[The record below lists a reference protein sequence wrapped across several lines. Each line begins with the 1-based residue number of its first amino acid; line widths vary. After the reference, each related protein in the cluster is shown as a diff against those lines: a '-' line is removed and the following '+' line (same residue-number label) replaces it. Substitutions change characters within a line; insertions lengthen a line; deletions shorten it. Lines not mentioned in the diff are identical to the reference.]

1 MEAMASMAILW
12 PGFLNQ
18 AVCAMVAMSSS
29 QLKVAPMVKR
39 SDVDVVVAAAAVRG
53 HSAQALPSPGLKEA
67 PVLELMC
74 SHFVLT
80 LAAKQG
86 PRFNV
91 RRDLNGLLSLT
102 GRHLVWPASVL
113 QRLREFLVRRCA
125 GNEAWSDIGKLDA
138 RTFLS
143 RHGVWRGP
151 YEEGT
156 LFFYLDE
163 YAKDQPKDLLSV
175 LSVTR
180 DWLTHA
186 LRKQSTL
193 VEKNI
198 DALAGLLQ
206 LNKAERALLLYGTL
220 ARYQR
225 DLRSLL
231 VEFKVNNA
239 PEAYAAIAEVAGVNA
254 SEVGEALRA
263 GSRLERI
270 GLVENL
276 ISEHNITDLAD
287 LMKVSEKLPPVLMR
301 EYRDHNE
308 LMAVFTRPS
317 TKSALGIDD
326 FSFVSDDAQMLI
338 TLLRAAVARKE
349 PGVNVLLYGPPG
361 TGKTEL
367 AKVVTQAAGLEL
379 FEVEYADR
387 DGNSL
392 SGRDRYRSLQIAQ
405 VFLKGS
411 AQAAL
416 LFDEVEDVF
425 PPISTEA
432 AQFMAR
438 ADQGPTSGSVS
449 GKAWVNQILES
460 NAVPTLWITNRIEQI
475 DPAFR
480 RRFAYHLELKS
491 PPPGARQQLVRRTL
505 EGVDVSEAFTAR
517 LAERKGL
524 TPAQIRT
531 AARFAELAKTDAISV
546 ETLIERQLKNA
557 DLALGTVDS
566 SRAARPSVTTYDLD
580 MLNVETRFEIPRIVE
595 AIKARGHGTLCFYGA
610 PGTGKTALAEHLAKA
625 IGRPLIV
632 KQASDL
638 MSKYIG
644 ETEQNMAA
652 MFKEAEAEQA
662 VLLLDEADSFLQDR
676 RGAQRTYEVTEVNE
690 MLQGMERFNGVFVC
704 TTNLLD
710 RLDQA
715 ALRRF
720 TFKIKFMP
728 LTTLQRERMFVVEAL
743 DNDAALLT
751 PEVRKRLNAMSQ
763 LCPGDFAAV
772 KRQVDILA
780 TTFSALEFLDQLE
793 AEHRIKPEVRE
804 SRNMGFVH

>member
-1 MEAMASMAILW
+1 
-12 PGFLNQ
+12 
-18 AVCAMVAMSSS
+18 
-29 QLKVAPMVKR
+29 MVKR
-39 SDVDVVVAAAAVRG
+39 MVSELSSGLVLV
-53 HSAQALPSPGLKEA
+53 SPELRQA
-67 PVLELMC
+67 PVLDLMC

-80 LAAKQG
+80 LAARRG
-86 PRFNV
+86 SNFNV
-91 RRDLNGLLSLT
+91 RRDLNSVVTLT
-102 GRHLVWPASVL
+102 GRHLVWPAPVL
-113 QRLREFLVRRCA
+113 SRVREFLGRRCTT
-125 GNEAWSDIGKLDA
+125 NEYWRGHESLGDA
-138 RTFLS
+138 EFLA
-143 RHGVWRGP
+143 RYGVWRGP

-163 YAKDQPKDLLSV
+163 YAKDQPKDLISL
-175 LSVTR
+175 LTVTG

-186 LRKQSTL
+186 LKKQSTL

-225 DLRSLL
+225 DLRSIL

-239 PEAYAAIAEVAGVNA
+239 PEAYAAIAELAGVNA
-254 SEVGEALRA
+254 SDVGEALRA

-301 EYRDHNE
+301 EYRDQAE

-317 TKSALGIDD
+317 TKSALSLAD
-326 FSFVSDDAQMLI
+326 FSFVQDETEVLCA
-338 TLLRAAVARKE
+338 LLGHAVARKE
-349 PGVNVLLYGPPG
+349 AGVNILLYGPPG

-367 AKVVTQAAGLEL
+367 AKVVAQAAGLEL

-411 AQAAL
+411 AQSAL

-425 PPISTEA
+425 PPISSEA
-432 AQFMAR
+432 AQLLAR
-438 ADQGPTSGSVS
+438 ADQVAAPANGSVS

-460 NAVPTLWITNRIEQI
+460 NAVPTIWVTNRIEQI

-491 PPPGARQQLVRRTL
+491 PPPGARAGLVRKTL
-505 EGVDVSEAFTAR
+505 EGVVVSDAFVER
-517 LAERKGL
+517 LTTRKGL

-531 AARFAELAKTDAISV
+531 AVRFAGLVGARPTPHTSANPEHAAEK
-546 ETLIERQLKNA
+546 LIERQLRNA
-557 DLALGTVDS
+557 DLALGNSTGADGT
-566 SRAARPSVTTYDLD
+566 RRMVTHYDLS
-580 MLNVETRFEIPRIVE
+580 MLNVESRFEIPRIVQ
-595 AIKARGHGTLCFYGA
+595 AVRARGHGSLCFYGA
-610 PGTGKTALAEHLAKA
+610 PGTGKTALGEHIAQTLEK
-625 IGRPLIV
+625 PLMV

-638 MSKYIG
+638 MSKYVG
-644 ETEQNMAA
+644 ETEQQMAA
-652 MFKEAEAEQA
+652 MFREAEAEKA

-690 MLQGMERFNGVFVC
+690 MLQGMERFNGIFIC

-720 TFKIKFMP
+720 TFKIKFKP
-728 LTTLQRERMFVVEAL
+728 LARVQRETMFQVEAL
-743 DNDAALLT
+743 AGDGMLFTPEIRARLALL
-751 PEVRKRLNAMSQ
+751 EHLS
-763 LCPGDFAAV
+763 PGDFAAV
-772 KRQVDILA
+772 KRQAVILDA
-780 TTFSALEFLDQLE
+780 ELGALEFLEQLE
-793 AEHRIKPEVRE
+793 AEHRLKPEVRE
-804 SRNMGFVH
+804 SRGIGFLQ

>member
-1 MEAMASMAILW
+1 LHR
-12 PGFLNQ
+12 FLNP
-18 AVCAMVAMSSS
+18 AVCDKVAKSSS
-29 QLKVAPMVKR
+29 QLKVAPMIKR
-39 SDVDVVVAAAAVRG
+39 SGVDVVVVAAPVRG

-102 GRHLVWPASVL
+102 GRHLVWPTSML
-113 QRLREFLVRRCA
+113 QRLREFLIRRCT
-125 GNEAWSDIGKLDA
+125 GNEAWSDISTLDA
-138 RTFLS
+138 RTFLA

-163 YAKDQPKDLLSV
+163 YAKDQPKDLLTV

-317 TKSALGIDD
+317 AKSALGIDD
-326 FSFVSDDAQMLI
+326 FAFVSDDAQMLI

-367 AKVVTQAAGLEL
+367 AKVVTQAAGLDL

-438 ADQGPTSGSVS
+438 AEQGPTSGSVS

-531 AARFAELAKTDAISV
+531 AARFAELAKTDEMSV

-566 SRAARPSVTTYDLD
+566 SRAARHSVTTYDLE

-728 LTTLQRERMFVVEAL
+728 LTTVQRERMFVVEAL

-751 PEVRKRLNAMSQ
+751 SEVRKRLNAMTQ

-780 TTFSALEFLDQLE
+780 ATFSAAEFLDQLE
-793 AEHRIKPEVRE
+793 VEHRIKPEVQE
-804 SRNMGFVH
+804 SRGMGFVQ

>member
-1 MEAMASMAILW
+1 
-12 PGFLNQ
+12 
-18 AVCAMVAMSSS
+18 
-29 QLKVAPMVKR
+29 
-39 SDVDVVVAAAAVRG
+39 
-53 HSAQALPSPGLKEA
+53 
-67 PVLELMC
+67 MC

-80 LAAKQG
+80 LAARQG

-91 RRDLNGLLSLT
+91 RRDLNTMLSLA
-102 GRHLVWPASVL
+102 GRHLVWPHTVL
-113 QRLREFLVRRCA
+113 ARLRDFLNRRCRDNDLW
-125 GNEAWSDIGKLDA
+125 GGQEQ
-138 RTFLS
+138 LS
-143 RHGVWRGP
+143 TNAFMERYGVWRGP

-163 YAKDQPKDLLSV
+163 YAKESPKDLLSV
-175 LSVTR
+175 LAVTG
-180 DWLTHA
+180 DWLSQA
-186 LRKQSTL
+186 LKKQSTL

-206 LNKAERALLLYGTL
+206 LNRAERALLLYGTL

-225 DLRSLL
+225 DLRSIL

-239 PEAYAAIAEVAGVNA
+239 PEAYAAIADVAGVKA

-270 GLVENL
+270 GMVENL

-301 EYRDHNE
+301 EYRTQSE
-308 LMAVFTRPS
+308 LMAVFTRPAS
-317 TKSALGIDD
+317 RSALSVKD
-326 FSFVSDDAQMLI
+326 FEYVGEDVKLLCG
-338 TLLRAAVARKE
+338 LLREAVGRRE

-367 AKVVTQAAGLEL
+367 ARVVAHAAGLEL

-387 DGNSL
+387 DGNAL

-405 VFLKGS
+405 VFLKGTAHS
-411 AQAAL
+411 AL

-425 PPISTEA
+425 PPISSEA
-432 AQFMAR
+432 AQLMAR
-438 ADQGPTSGSVS
+438 AEHVAASHTGSVS

-460 NAVPTLWITNRIEQI
+460 NAVPTLWVTNRIEQI

-491 PPPGARQQLVRRTL
+491 PPPGAREQLVRKTL
-505 EGVDVSEAFTAR
+505 EGAAVSEELVAR
-517 LAERKGL
+517 LTERKGL

-531 AARFAELAKTDAISV
+531 AVRFAELAASSGKSGARRSAKASSKAAPLLDD
-546 ETLIERQLKNA
+546 LIERQLRNA
-557 DLALGTVDS
+557 DLALGRRPDLVQ
-566 SRAARPSVTTYDLD
+566 RPSVTQYSLD
-580 MLNVETRFEIPRIVE
+580 MLNVESRYELPRIIT
-595 AIKARGHGTLCFYGA
+595 ALKARGHGCLCFHGA
-610 PGTGKTALAEHLAKA
+610 PGTGKTALAEHLAQQLE
-625 IGRPLIV
+625 RPLMV
-632 KQASDL
+632 RRASDL
-638 MSKYIG
+638 VSKFVG
-644 ETEQNMAA
+644 ETEQQMAA
-652 MFKEAEAEQA
+652 MFREAEAEKA

-690 MLQGMERFNGVFVC
+690 MLQGMERFAGIFIC
-704 TTNLLD
+704 TTNLMD
-710 RLDQA
+710 SIDQA

-720 TFKIKFMP
+720 TFKIRFKP
-728 LTTLQRERMFVVEAL
+728 LTAVQRETMFVVEAL
-743 DNDAALLT
+743 NGDATRLDDA
-751 PEVRKRLNAMSQ
+751 VAARLNKLDQ

-772 KRQVDILA
+772 KRQVEILA
-780 TTFSALEFLDQLE
+780 EALAPEEFLAQLE

-804 SRNMGFVH
+804 SRKMGF

>member
-1 MEAMASMAILW
+1 M
-12 PGFLNQ
+12 
-18 AVCAMVAMSSS
+18 
-29 QLKVAPMVKR
+29 
-39 SDVDVVVAAAAVRG
+39 
-53 HSAQALPSPGLKEA
+53 
-67 PVLELMC
+67 LELMC

-113 QRLREFLVRRCA
+113 QRLREFLIRRCA
-125 GNEAWSDIGKLDA
+125 GNEAWSDLDTIDA
-138 RTFLS
+138 RTFLA

-254 SEVGEALRA
+254 TEVGEALRA

-317 TKSALGIDD
+317 TKSALGLDD

-367 AKVVTQAAGLEL
+367 AKVVTQAAGLDL

-438 ADQGPTSGSVS
+438 AEQGSASSSVS
-449 GKAWVNQILES
+449 GKAWVNQSLES

-505 EGVDVSEAFTAR
+505 EGIAVSETFIAR

-531 AARFAELAKTDAISV
+531 AARFAELARTDDMSI

-557 DLALGTVDS
+557 DLALGTIDS
-566 SRAARPSVTTYDLD
+566 GRTARRSVTTYDLE

-595 AIKARGHGTLCFYGA
+595 AVKARGHGTLCFYGA

-743 DNDAALLT
+743 ESDAALLT
-751 PEVRKRLNAMSQ
+751 PALQKRLNAMPQ

-780 TTFSALEFLDQLE
+780 TTFSAGEFLDQLE

-804 SRNMGFVH
+804 SRGMGFVQ